1 MRRKISLYIADQLV
15 DLDDQS
21 FILFNYLID
30 DMGNPTIVRNSF
42 SQAITLKGT
51 PANNKI
57 FGGMWRSDRLT
68 QSGAT
73 GHGINFD
80 AARKTSF
87 AIYNEMGEILESGY
101 CKLDRVTRNRGLVE
115 YQVSLFGDLGSFFY
129 GLAYDSEGNRR
140 TLADLALLPPTVDQ
154 NSGLTVGYYVDAQGR
169 VLPSPTA
176 CFGCMVAV
184 SPGDVVRIKN
194 DGYLWMISAYH
205 NGVIVPEK
213 STNGLYSW
221 TVPDGINGVIIT
233 YRNSEPDKTLIITR
247 AGAAEEL
254 EFEITRAAVSQAW
267 ERLRGDDKQPNLWD
281 IINFAPA
288 YNGLPT
294 GLFDADKALFDTVA
308 SGVSI
313 PDGYSSR
320 GGRIALA
327 SLPKEYTEWETQDLR
342 SYMQRPVIK
351 MSKVIEAIC
360 QSYNNGGYE
369 VDLDST
375 FFTASNPYWD
385 KTWLTL
391 PLINSLDVQITEGSG
406 QLTIGSDFRIPGGG
420 NPSTSYQVTVALRPK
435 ITVSGEGSTTEYDLH
450 CDDTYESEGVT
461 YNGHYMNYITYIGR
475 AYDSSNNVIQERVI
489 RVSSRQTAGEGNVP
503 QIDFIGYFDSSG
515 LWYGDNVTL
524 EFTALG
530 ISYIRVTRE
539 TTAAGWG
546 SLRFALDAN
555 KAWSDPASYEPNYAI
570 SAWGVDTPAADN
582 VYSYTTSD
590 SARSGVTIT
599 KRMLLSSDKTP
610 ADYLISF
617 CKMFGLVF
625 LIDKGARKVSIMR
638 RQTFYQDNV
647 IDLTERVDIS
657 RPAPV
662 LPFSY
667 DCKWYDFSLP
677 YGNGEYAKYYA
688 NIYDRIFGIQR
699 VNTGYGFNAESKNL
713 LEGIA
718 FKGACEVLEASK
730 YFVNLSNGSLRIPAV
745 FQDSGGT
752 FTVLDRTG
760 KAEDIDIPLPSS
772 QVYRGW
778 WNPDNKTYDFISK
791 PQFHNAGN
799 AAYEERDTL
808 LFFDGVFDIA
818 AITTRIGLSDDT
830 ALMMALNDNTPCWI
844 LDPATVGGY
853 SPVRYLP
860 RFSRYIMS
868 DGVITKSLDFGTPGE
883 VAIPDITFASDSSIY
898 SQFWRRYISDRYDD
912 DSRVMTCRVNLSGL
926 RVNESLLRSFFFY
939 DNAIWALR
947 KITNHSMTTWDA
959 TECEFIKVQDTTNY
973 LN

>member
-73 GHGINFD
+73 GHGVNFD
-80 AARKTSF
+80 ASRKTSF

-115 YQVSLFGDLGSFFY
+115 YQVSLFGELGSFFY

-140 TLADLALLPPTVDQ
+140 TLADLKFTGQ
-154 NSGLTVGYYVDAQGR
+154 N
-169 VLPSPTA
+169 
-176 CFGCMVAV
+176 
-184 SPGDVVRIKN
+184 
-194 DGYLWMISAYH
+194 
-205 NGVIVPEK
+205 
-213 STNGLYSW
+213 
-221 TVPDGINGVIIT
+221 
-233 YRNSEPDKTLIITR
+233 
-247 AGAAEEL
+247 AADTEL
-254 EFEITRAAVSQAW
+254 DFPITRAAVEAAW
-267 ERLRGDDKQPNLWD
+267 SRLRGQGSAGIWD

-294 GLFDADKALFDTVA
+294 GLFDSDKALFDTVA
-308 SGVSI
+308 SGVTI

-342 SYMQRPVIK
+342 SYLQRPVIK
-351 MSKVIEAIC
+351 MSRVIEAIC

-369 VDLDST
+369 VELDPT

-435 ITVSGEGSTTEYDLH
+435 ITVSGEGSTSEYDLH
-450 CDDTYESEGVT
+450 CDDTYESDGVT
-461 YNGHYMNYITYIGR
+461 YNGHYMNYITYTGR
-475 AYDSSNNVIQERVI
+475 AYDSSGNVIQERVI

-546 SLRFALDAN
+546 SLRFALDPN

-657 RPAPV
+657 RPVPV

-677 YGNGEYAKYYA
+677 YGDGEYAKYYA
-688 NIYDRIFGIQR
+688 NVYDRIYGIQR

-730 YFVNLSNGSLRIPAV
+730 YFVTLSNGSLRIPAV

-808 LFFDGVFDIA
+808 LFFDGTFDIS

-868 DGVITKSLDFGTPGE
+868 NGVITKSLDFGTPGE

>member
-1 MRRKISLYIADQLV
+1 MRRKINLYIADQLV

-30 DMGNPTIVRNSF
+30 DMGNPTVVRNSF
-42 SQAITLKGT
+42 SQTVTLKGT

-57 FGGMWRSDRLT
+57 FGAIWRSDRLT
-68 QSGAT
+68 LSGAS
-73 GHGINFD
+73 GHGVNFD
-80 AARKTSF
+80 ASRKTPF
-87 AIYNEMGEILESGY
+87 KIYNEMGEILESGY
-101 CKLDRVTRNRGLVE
+101 CKLDQITRKRGLVE
-115 YQVSLFGDLGSFFY
+115 YQVSLFGSLGSFFY
-129 GLAYDSEGNRR
+129 GLAYDSDGNRR
-140 TLADLALLPPTVDQ
+140 TLADLKFTGQ
-154 NSGLTVGYYVDAQGR
+154 NA
-169 VLPSPTA
+169 
-176 CFGCMVAV
+176 
-184 SPGDVVRIKN
+184 GDTEL
-194 DGYLWMISAYH
+194 DFS
-205 NGVIVPEK
+205 
-213 STNGLYSW
+213 
-221 TVPDGINGVIIT
+221 
-233 YRNSEPDKTLIITR
+233 ITR
-247 AGAAEEL
+247 TAVEAA
-254 EFEITRAAVSQAW
+254 W
-267 ERLRGDDKQPNLWD
+267 NRLRGVGSAGIWD

-308 SGVSI
+308 CGVNI

-327 SLPKEYTEWETQDLR
+327 TLPKDYSEWETQDLR
-342 SYMQRPVIK
+342 SYLQRPVIK

-369 VDLDST
+369 VELDAT
-375 FFTASNPYWD
+375 FFNTSNPYWD

-406 QLTIGSDFRIPGGG
+406 FLTIGSDFRIPGGG
-420 NPSTSYQVTVALRPK
+420 NPSTNYKVTVALRPA
-435 ITVSGEGSTTEYDLH
+435 ITVSGAGGAMEYDLH
-450 CDDTYESEGVT
+450 CVDTYTQDDVVRVG
-461 YNGHYMNYITYIGR
+461 YYMNYITYTGK
-475 AYDSSNNVIQERVI
+475 AYDSQGNLLQERVV
-489 RVSSRQTAGEGNVP
+489 RACSRQAADPEGHVP
-503 QIDFIGYFDSSG
+503 EIDFIGHFGDTGAWVGDS
-515 LWYGDNVTL
+515 VAL
-524 EFTALG
+524 EFEALG
-530 ISYIRVTRE
+530 ISYIQVSRE

-546 SLRFALDAN
+546 FLRFNLDPDRV
-555 KAWSDPASYEPNYAI
+555 WSDPNSYEPNYAI
-570 SAWGVDTPAADN
+570 SAWDTAIPPSEN

-590 SARSGVTIT
+590 TARSGVTIT
-599 KRMLLSSDKTP
+599 KKMLLSSDKTP

-625 LIDKGARKVSIMR
+625 RIDKGTRTVSIMR
-638 RQTFYQDNV
+638 RQSFYRNNV
-647 IDLTERVDIS
+647 MDLSGRVDIS
-657 RPAPV
+657 RPIPV

-677 YGNGEYAKYYA
+677 YGDGEFAKYYA
-688 NIYDRIFGIQR
+688 NIYNRVFGIQR
-699 VNTGYGFNAESKNL
+699 VNTGYGFNAESKDL

-730 YFVNLSNGSLRIPAV
+730 YFCTLSNGSIRIPAV

-752 FTVLDRTG
+752 FTVQDRTG
-760 KAEDIDIPLPSS
+760 KAEDIEIPLPSS

-808 LFFDGVFDIA
+808 LFFDGAFDIS

-868 DGVITKSLDFGTPGE
+868 NGVITKSLDFGTPGE
-883 VAIPDITFASDSSIY
+883 VAIPDITFDSASSIY
-898 SQFWRRYISDRYDD
+898 SQYWQRYISDRYDD
-912 DSRVMTCRVNLSGL
+912 DSRVMTCKVNLSGWE
-926 RVNESLLRSFFFY
+926 VNESLLRSFYFY

-959 TECEFIKVQDTTNY
+959 TECEFIKVQDITNY

>member
-1 MRRKISLYIADQLV
+1 MRRKINLYIADQLV

-21 FILFNYLID
+21 FILFNYLMD

-42 SQAITLKGT
+42 SQTVTLKGT

-80 AARKTSF
+80 ASRKTSF
-87 AIYNEMGEILESGY
+87 TIYNEMGEILESGY

-129 GLAYDSEGNRR
+129 GLAYDSDGNRR
-140 TLADLALLPPTVDQ
+140 TLADLKFT
-154 NSGLTVGYYVDAQGR
+154 GR
-169 VLPSPTA
+169 
-176 CFGCMVAV
+176 
-184 SPGDVVRIKN
+184 N
-194 DGYLWMISAYH
+194 
-205 NGVIVPEK
+205 
-213 STNGLYSW
+213 
-221 TVPDGINGVIIT
+221 
-233 YRNSEPDKTLIITR
+233 
-247 AGAAEEL
+247 AADTEL
-254 EFEITRAAVSQAW
+254 DFSITRAAVEAAW
-267 ERLRGDDKQPNLWD
+267 NRLRGQGSAGIWD

-294 GLFDADKALFDTVA
+294 GLFDAGKALFDTVA
-308 SGVSI
+308 SGVGI

-327 SLPKEYTEWETQDLR
+327 SLPKKYTEWETQDLR
-342 SYMQRPVIK
+342 SYLQRPVIK
-351 MSKVIEAIC
+351 MSRVIEAIC

-369 VDLDST
+369 VELDPA

-391 PLINSLDVQITEGSG
+391 PLINSLDVRITEGNG

-489 RVSSRQTAGEGNVP
+489 RVSSRQTAGEENVP

-524 EFTALG
+524 EFTTLG

-677 YGNGEYAKYYA
+677 YGDGEYAKYYA

-752 FTVLDRTG
+752 FTVQDRTG

-772 QVYRGW
+772 SVYRGW

-808 LFFDGVFDIA
+808 LFFDGVNDIA

-860 RFSRYIMS
+860 RFSRYLMS
-868 DGVITKSLDFGTPGE
+868 NGVITKSLDFGTPGE
-883 VAIPDITFASDSSIY
+883 VAIPDITFDSASSIY
-898 SQFWRRYISDRYDD
+898 SQFWQRYISDRYDD
-912 DSRVMTCRVNLSGL
+912 DSRVMTCKVNLSGWE
-926 RVNESLLRSFFFY
+926 VNESLLRSFYFY
-939 DNAIWALR
+939 DNSIWALR

-959 TECEFIKVQDTTNY
+959 TECEFIKVQDITNY

>member
-42 SQAITLKGT
+42 SQTITLKGT

-73 GHGINFD
+73 GHGVNFD
-80 AARKTSF
+80 ASRKTSF
-87 AIYNEMGEILESGY
+87 TIYNEMGEILESGY

-129 GLAYDSEGNRR
+129 GLAYDSDGNRR
-140 TLADLALLPPTVDQ
+140 TLADLKFTGQ
-154 NSGLTVGYYVDAQGR
+154 N
-169 VLPSPTA
+169 
-176 CFGCMVAV
+176 
-184 SPGDVVRIKN
+184 
-194 DGYLWMISAYH
+194 
-205 NGVIVPEK
+205 
-213 STNGLYSW
+213 
-221 TVPDGINGVIIT
+221 
-233 YRNSEPDKTLIITR
+233 
-247 AGAAEEL
+247 AADTEL
-254 EFEITRAAVSQAW
+254 DFPITRAAVEAAW
-267 ERLRGDDKQPNLWD
+267 SRLRGQGSAGIWD

-294 GLFDADKALFDTVA
+294 GLFDSDKALFDTVA
-308 SGVSI
+308 SGVTI

-342 SYMQRPVIK
+342 SYLQRPVIK
-351 MSKVIEAIC
+351 MSRVIEAIC

-369 VDLDST
+369 VELDPT

-435 ITVSGEGSTTEYDLH
+435 ITVSGEGSTSEYDLH

-461 YNGHYMNYITYIGR
+461 YNGHYMNYITYTGR
-475 AYDSSNNVIQERVI
+475 AYDSNGNVIQERVI

-546 SLRFALDAN
+546 SLRFALDPN

-657 RPAPV
+657 RPVPV

-677 YGNGEYAKYYA
+677 YGDGEYAKYYA
-688 NIYDRIFGIQR
+688 NVYDRIYGIQR

-730 YFVNLSNGSLRIPAV
+730 YFVTLSNGSLRIPAV

-808 LFFDGVFDIA
+808 LFFDGVNDIS

-868 DGVITKSLDFGTPGE
+868 NGVITKSLDFGTPGE
-883 VAIPDITFASDSSIY
+883 VAIPDITFGSDSSIY